1 MVGDTTAYDGIASG
15 FHYHKD
21 KGTMVLLQLSGWQ
34 KGSSVL
40 RGKGA
45 RRKRM
50 AIRMKGTL
58 IIAMTKFIFE

>member
-34 KGSSVL
+34 KGASVL
-40 RGKGA
+40 GGSGGKEG
-45 RRKRM
+45 KNGHGDGGN
-50 AIRMKGTL
+50 IDNCND
-58 IIAMTKFIFE
+58 